1 MSKIKI
7 LLVEDDFNLG
17 FIIKDQLEIRNYEIH
32 WCTDGT
38 KAWGLFTEHDFDL
51 CILDIMLPGKN
62 GFELIKYIR
71 EKNENIPVIFLSA
84 RALNEDKITGLKL
97 GADDYIVKPFS
108 MEELTL
114 RIEVFIKR
122 TKKNISPK
130 NILKISSYTFDYP
143 NQELIHPIEKISL
156 TKKEADIIN
165 YLSSNIDTTVKR
177 EDILKLVWGDDDYFM
192 GRSLDVYLSKIR
204 KYFRHDSK
212 IEIVNVFAV
221 GFRLVV
227 RQNE

>member
-1 MSKIKI
+1 MSKTKI

-17 FIIKDQLEIRNYEIH
+17 FIIKDQLEIRNYEIQ
-32 WCTDGT
+32 WCTDGSD
-38 KAWGLFTEHDFDL
+38 AWDLFTTTDFDL

-62 GFELIKYIR
+62 GFELIKNIR
-71 EKNENIPVIFLSA
+71 AKNENIPVIFISA

-114 RIEVFIKR
+114 RIEVFMKR
-122 TKKNISPK
+122 TKKTTPIKNIS
-130 NILKISSYTFDYP
+130 KIGSYTFDYS
-143 NQELIHPIEKISL
+143 NHELIHSKEKFIL
-156 TKKEADIIN
+156 TKKEADIIH
-165 YLSSNIDTTVKR
+165 YMSSHIDVTVKR

-204 KYFRHDSK
+204 KYFRHDSR

-227 RQNE
+227 RNEE

>member
-1 MSKIKI
+1 MSKTKI

-17 FIIKDQLEIRNYEIH
+17 FIIKDQLELRNYEIQ
-32 WCTDGT
+32 WCTDGIL
-38 KAWGLFTEHDFDL
+38 AWDLFTSSDFDL

-62 GFELIKYIR
+62 GFELIKNIR
-71 EKNENIPVIFLSA
+71 VKNENIPVIFISA
-84 RALNEDKITGLKL
+84 RALNEDKIAGLKL

-114 RIEVFIKR
+114 RIEVFLKR
-122 TKKNISPK
+122 TKKITSSK
-130 NILKISSYTFDYP
+130 NILEIGSYTFDYS
-143 NQELIHPIEKISL
+143 NHELIHSKEKIIL

-165 YLSSNIDTTVKR
+165 YLSSHIETTVKR

-204 KYFRHDSK
+204 KYFRHDSR

-227 RQNE
+227 RNDE